1 MMLVI
6 ATGVSTVADSR
17 EKMVQSAATL
27 IGKHGMNATSFSDV
41 LADSGAPR
49 GSIYHHFPEGKRQLS
64 ECAMRLT
71 SDQILE
77 HLRASTATTAS
88 DVLRHFIALFRHVIV
103 VSEGAAGCAVAG
115 VTIDVVEG
123 DDDLLAVARDAFQS
137 WVSLLASQLEGV
149 GVSIERVQ
157 SIAVTTIASVEGALI
172 LCRAAGDEEPLNI
185 VEGQLLSLATM

>member
-17 EKMVQSAATL
+17 EKMVQSAAAL

-49 GSIYHHFPEGKRQLS
+49 GSIYHHFPEGKRQLA

-71 SDQILE
+71 SDQILG
-77 HLRASTATTAS
+77 HVRASTATTATG
-88 DVLRHFIALFRHVIV
+88 VVGHFIALFRQV
-103 VSEGAAGCAVAG
+103 VVASGGVAGCAVAG
-115 VTIDVVEG
+115 VTIDIVEG
-123 DDDLLAVARDAFQS
+123 DDDLLVVAREAFDS
-137 WVSLLASQLEGV
+137 WVSLLASQLKEV
-149 GVSIERVQ
+149 GVSVERAQ

-172 LCRAAGDEEPLNI
+172 LCRAAGNEEPLNI
-185 VEGQLLSLATM
+185 VEGQLLRLVGN